1 MTGTRPPPS
10 ARPTRRR
17 LLRTGAALAG
27 GALALGASGALAWH
41 GTRYRAQA
49 PHSGA
54 LVIRGAQVLCG
65 EGLAPAPGASVL
77 VRDGVIAEVGDRVTA
92 PADAQLLE
100 APGTTVM
107 PGLIDAHVHLGYP
120 EIEDGEEFGPGDL
133 PRHIWNAA
141 RHVPDARR
149 TLLAHG
155 VTTVRSLGDELAWV
169 LDLREAVSAG
179 TLEGPRILCA
189 GPVLTTPGGHPVST
203 HGTDAEGDSVRL
215 PRTPAEAGA
224 VVAELLDDDRPVD
237 LVKVVHESGLRDRPL
252 PPHAPEVLGAIVESA
267 HARGAAVT
275 AHCGTLADLAQ
286 AVEAGA
292 DGIEH
297 LTMRDPAAATADLE
311 HTTGRRWP
319 EGLLERMA
327 AAGTVLAPTLAVEHS
342 ARAAASGAGAEA
354 RERVRARLREAHAA
368 GIPVIA
374 GSDAAVPGTPFGA
387 GLIRE
392 IAELSAAGLG
402 HREALRAATSLAA
415 RALGLRDTGAVEP
428 GRAADLLLVRGDP
441 LSDLDALHRVSR
453 VLRAGRLVIGG

>member
-10 ARPTRRR
+10 ARSTRRR

-41 GTRYRAQA
+41 GMRYRAQA

-77 VRDGVIAEVGDRVTA
+77 VRDGVIAEVGDRVTS

-120 EIEDGEEFGPGDL
+120 ELEDGEEFGPGDL

-149 TLLAHG
+149 ALLAHG

-215 PRTPAEAGA
+215 PRTPA
-224 VVAELLDDDRPVD
+224 
-237 LVKVVHESGLRDRPL
+237 
-252 PPHAPEVLGAIVESA
+252 
-267 HARGAAVT
+267 
-275 AHCGTLADLAQ
+275 
-286 AVEAGA
+286 EAGA

-374 GSDAAVPGTPFGA
+374 GSDAAVPGVPFGA
-387 GLIRE
+387 GLVE
-392 IAELSAAGLG
+392 EVAELSAAGLG
-402 HREALRAATSLAA
+402 HREALRAATSVAA
-415 RALGLRDTGAVEP
+415 RALGARDTGAVEP

-441 LSDLDALHRVSR
+441 LSDLGALCRVSR